1 MLSIGLRPNCLGYK
15 YIFDLA
21 SMRVSG
27 QEILP
32 LKLNGYV
39 TIAQKYGKSANG
51 IDKNI
56 QNCISKAWLDADI
69 EALYNEFGNTIDM
82 SKGKPTAKQLIMHI
96 CDKVTAVPP
105 NARRRNPK
113 HATT

>member
-21 SMRVSG
+21 KTYIDG
-27 QEILP
+27 NNILP

-39 TIAQKYGKSANG
+39 TLAQKYGKNASS

-69 EALYNEFGNTIDM
+69 DELYKEFGSTIDM

-96 CDKVTAVPP
+96 CDKISS
-105 NARRRNPK
+105 K
-113 HATT
+113 